1 MRLVGTCL
9 TEGSPTSPSVP
20 GHSNAGEISPLVRVM
35 FERLDYWDAADAY
48 AELDCHTSQ
57 WDYPLTPLSGSLT
70 TWKVEALLVLRILPV
85 LAPRPVAFTAYMRS
99 RSILP
104 FWKLSFDLLLQYA
117 LYGVVYEPIH
127 CPPAQPVCQSCQPS
141 CPVVLT
147 ARPYFGAQR
156 RGTP

>member
-1 MRLVGTCL
+1 MLDRGVSHKSISTRTQQRRRNFAARQSHVREARLLGCGRHL
-9 TEGSPTSPSVP
+9 CSV
-20 GHSNAGEISPLVRVM
+20 
-35 FERLDYWDAADAY
+35 
-48 AELDCHTSQ
+48 ELDCHTSQ
-57 WDYPLTPLSGSLT
+57 WNYPLTPLSGSLT